1 MPVRSMRMRTSLMPI
16 LGSGTSSSQR
26 PCSDF
31 LFTRAF
37 MISSLFGTIMSF
49 VHYTRMISNIVNT
62 SRLHC
67 ENCIARIFLEG
78 ILLCANDFG
87 TGHCGGRRR
96 GGSFCRN
103 HVRGDCARGRSDCAR
118 KGTAIFVEGADF
130 GRRTLQRDAC
140 VFRCARVRG
149 AISPRWTSVDWAV

>member
-1 MPVRSMRMRTSLMPI
+1 MWTSVAQIPVRSMRMRTSLMPI
-16 LGSGTSSSQR
+16 LGSGASSSQR

-37 MISSLFGTIMSF
+37 MISSLFGTIMGF

-78 ILLCANDFG
+78 ILLSANDFE
-87 TGHCGGRRR
+87 TGDCGGRRR
-96 GGSFCRN
+96 GGIFCRN
-103 HVRGDCARGRSDCAR
+103 HVRGGCSGNGGDCAR
-118 KGTAIFVEGADF
+118 KGTAIFVEGAGF
-130 GRRTLQRDAC
+130 WRR
-140 VFRCARVRG
+140 
-149 AISPRWTSVDWAV
+149 